1 MFKIISTVSSKLL
14 VLQNVIQLIAKCG
27 QSPDII
33 YMSLKSEKRCVI
45 IPENIFGFKGM
56 TGETVNFEICRPLV
70 AAPPV
75 SDVEYQAGGGK
86 RDW

>member
-1 MFKIISTVSSKLL
+1 MCPGL
-14 VLQNVIQLIAKCG
+14 
-27 QSPDII
+27 P

-45 IPENIFGFKGM
+45 ILENIFGFKGM
-56 TGETVNFEICRPLV
+56 TVSFEMWRPLL

-86 RDW
+86 ETGDLNLVNLGDS